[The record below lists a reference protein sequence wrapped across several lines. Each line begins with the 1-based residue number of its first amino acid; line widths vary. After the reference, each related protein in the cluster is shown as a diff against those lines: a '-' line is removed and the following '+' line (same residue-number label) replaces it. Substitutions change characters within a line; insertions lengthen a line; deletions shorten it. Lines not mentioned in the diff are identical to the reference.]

1 MSRSCWMKRNHR
13 KEEKRLN
20 NPYEKKPVTE
30 KQQDDGI
37 ALILDEEEDELPA
50 VPYKDSAIKPAGT
63 PTEEAMELIRENMP
77 AAVKIMIDMLKAEKG
92 VSPLTK
98 VKIIEMMLDRAM
110 GKPEA
115 SIHVTTT
122 QQSVEAAQA
131 RISAIV
137 SQIRIGEDTL

>member
-1 MSRSCWMKRNHR
+1 
-13 KEEKRLN
+13 
-20 NPYEKKPVTE
+20 
-30 KQQDDGI
+30 
-37 ALILDEEEDELPA
+37 
-50 VPYKDSAIKPAGT
+50 
-63 PTEEAMELIRENMP
+63 MELIRENMP

>member
-13 KEEKRLN
+13 KEEKGLN

-37 ALILDEEEDELPA
+37 ALILDEEEDELPV
-50 VPYKDSAIKPAGT
+50 VPYKDNAMKPVGT

-137 SQIRIGEDTL
+137 SQIRIGEDPL

>member
-1 MSRSCWMKRNHR
+1 MIPNERNPIL
-13 KEEKRLN
+13 ESAADDDEKMITV
-20 NPYEKKPVTE
+20 E
-30 KQQDDGI
+30 DDI
-37 ALILDEEEDELPA
+37 LPA
-50 VPYKDSAIKPAGT
+50 AVNPGEIKKSAGT

-137 SQIRIGEDTL
+137 SQIRIGEDPL

>member
-1 MSRSCWMKRNHR
+1 MIPNERNPIL
-13 KEEKRLN
+13 ESAADDDEKMITV
-20 NPYEKKPVTE
+20 ES
-30 KQQDDGI
+30 DI
-37 ALILDEEEDELPA
+37 LPA
-50 VPYKDSAIKPAGT
+50 AVNPGEMKKLTGT

-137 SQIRIGEDTL
+137 SKIRIGEDTL

>member
-1 MSRSCWMKRNHR
+1 MRGLIPNERNPIL
-13 KEEKRLN
+13 ESAADDDEKMITV
-20 NPYEKKPVTE
+20 ES
-30 KQQDDGI
+30 DI
-37 ALILDEEEDELPA
+37 LPA
-50 VPYKDSAIKPAGT
+50 AVNPGEMKKLTGT

-137 SQIRIGEDTL
+137 SKIRIGEDTL

>member
-1 MSRSCWMKRNHR
+1 M
-13 KEEKRLN
+13 
-20 NPYEKKPVTE
+20 PV
-30 KQQDDGI
+30 
-37 ALILDEEEDELPA
+37 
-50 VPYKDSAIKPAGT
+50 VPYKDNAMKPAGT